1 MRSRALASALGA
13 AVLAAGCGGG
23 GGTVGAGISPGAPH
37 VSTNF
42 NATSC
47 GVPYTVRAGASTVRS
62 GSCAGILGRT
72 APQITVHRGQQFSIE
87 IEHDIGGGLYYP
99 VPAVTG
105 TAVRQVSRR
114 GPSVVYRGVS
124 TGMAEL
130 LARGTKY
137 CLATDPQVGT
147 CPAVAVR
154 VVP

>member
-1 MRSRALASALGA
+1 MRRPAFVPALAA
-13 AVLAAGCGGG
+13 AVLVAGCGGAAS
-23 GGTVGAGISPGAPH
+23 TNPGAPH

-105 TAVRQVSRR
+105 TAVRQVSGS
-114 GPSVVYRGVS
+114 GPSVVYQGVS
-124 TGMAEL
+124 TGESEL

-147 CPAVAVR
+147 CPALAVR